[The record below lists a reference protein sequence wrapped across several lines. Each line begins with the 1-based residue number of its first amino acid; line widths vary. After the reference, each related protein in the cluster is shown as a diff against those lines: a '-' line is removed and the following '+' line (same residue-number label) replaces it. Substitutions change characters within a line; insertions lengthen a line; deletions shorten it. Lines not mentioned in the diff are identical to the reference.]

1 MEDCHDLCKVTHFA
15 AKLDPR
21 HTYFNLSVR
30 RYRHAHPWLRHNL
43 TERDYFDRLSN
54 DQTTIFYGLRTNPD
68 DKTNNFPEK
77 VAIISHMGGKPAQIN
92 IGDLLELDLT
102 KSEQAP
108 SCLDARSLGREARP
122 GSHRFYGGVPST
134 QWRIAIATPGLK
146 FSNKLSEF
154 QDLELRDGQGLLL
167 EKIVK

>member
-92 IGDLLELDLT
+92 IGDLLGLALT

-108 SCLDARSLGREARP
+108 S
-122 GSHRFYGGVPST
+122 SHGGVPST
-134 QWRIAIATPGLK
+134 KWRIAIATPGLK
-146 FSNKLSEF
+146 VSNQLSELK
-154 QDLELRDGQGLLL
+154 DLELRDGQGLLL
-167 EKIVK
+167 ETIGK